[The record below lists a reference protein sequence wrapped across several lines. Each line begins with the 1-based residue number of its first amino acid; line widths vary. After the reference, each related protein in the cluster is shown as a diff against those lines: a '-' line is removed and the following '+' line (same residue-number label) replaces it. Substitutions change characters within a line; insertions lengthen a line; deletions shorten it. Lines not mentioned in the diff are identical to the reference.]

1 MKSDFLICAS
11 FLLAAGACLAQQAGK
26 ENPAAIFDKIYAS
39 EAPPFNAEPSAF
51 LARAVDGVA
60 PGKALD
66 IAMGQ
71 GRNSLFLARKGW
83 QVTGYDVSSVGL
95 SQAQAAAS
103 KAGLK
108 IETAQKS
115 HADFDFGADR
125 WDLVVMVFPGTSMD
139 DVELLRKIK
148 ASMKKGA
155 MIVVEQYNA
164 PPGEGAKGPANALY
178 KTFDEFRVVRY
189 EDIPDVSVWG
199 RMKARIGRVAAV
211 KE

>member
-1 MKSDFLICAS
+1 MRFPSLISIS
-11 FLLAAGACLAQQAGK
+11 FAVFATVCLAQKGGD
-26 ENPAAIFDKIYAS
+26 NPAAIFDKIYAS

-66 IAMGQ
+66 VAMGQ

-83 QVTGYDVSSVGL
+83 QVTGYDVSTVGL
-95 SQAQAAAS
+95 SQAQAAAA

-108 IETAQKS
+108 IETVQKS
-115 HADFDFGADR
+115 HADFDFGTDR

-139 DVELLRKIK
+139 DLELLRKIK
-148 ASMKKGA
+148 TSMKKGA
-155 MIVVEQYNA
+155 MIVVEQFNA
-164 PPGEGAKGPANALY
+164 PPGEGAKGPANALFQ
-178 KTFDEFRVVRY
+178 TFAEFRVMRY
-189 EDIPDVSVWG
+189 EDIPDVSDWG